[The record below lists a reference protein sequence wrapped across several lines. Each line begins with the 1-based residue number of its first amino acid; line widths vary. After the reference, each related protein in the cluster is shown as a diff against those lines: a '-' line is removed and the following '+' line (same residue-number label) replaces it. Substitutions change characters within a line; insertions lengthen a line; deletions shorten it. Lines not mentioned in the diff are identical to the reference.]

1 MGLCD
6 TPSLAPLTPLQN
18 DWVPT
23 PPNHSPPSYV
33 PGIPLMCAQGIMN
46 SDARSALFAIATA
59 TTGENQNVHLYG
71 RERTDTELHGST

>member
-23 PPNHSPPSYV
+23 PPNHSPPRYV
-33 PGIPLMCAQGIMN
+33 PGIPLMRAQGVMN
-46 SDARSALFAIATA
+46 SDAHSALLAMATI
-59 TTGENQNVHLYG
+59 GENQKVHLYG
-71 RERTDTELHGST
+71 RERTESEPHGSA